1 MSEQYFIARGGEQA
15 GPYTL
20 DQMQKMQEAGQL
32 LPSDMA
38 WTEGQA
44 DWLPL
49 SQIVGDTSSPPLPPP
64 PPSTPS
70 PTLGI
75 KNTGKSVLI
84 VRILLGL
91 LLIAAIVI
99 ASLGWRANKQYNA
112 TYEKVADLRDNG
124 EQDTLEGFHKKIG
137 GKPTSDRNIGPLLR
151 EETYE
156 WNGLIRK
163 YQIRIEYFT
172 VDEEKKLCVIRD
184 VIDETADSESE

>member
-49 SQIVGDTSSPPLPPP
+49 SQIVGDTSSPPPPP
-64 PPSTPS
+64 TPS
-70 PTLGI
+70 PTPSPTPEV
-75 KNTGKSVLI
+75 KNTGKSILI

-124 EQDTLEGFHKKIG
+124 EQDTLEGFHEKIG
-137 GKPTSDRNIGPLLR
+137 GKPASDRNIGPLLR

-163 YQIRIEYFT
+163 YQIRVQYFT

-184 VIDETADSESE
+184 VIDETVNSESD